1 MYVGCAGGPLF
12 DNKYYPPHNLTFM
25 SRNLNNFS
33 PRETS
38 SSWTIIQLLI
48 FFGLTFCLHPSVSQW
63 RDPCDLRAICP
74 SQHTAPAG
82 LQISSTLQHI
92 RTTFSDLRSSEA
104 CTDVLTVRM
113 WKWRLRLKVCAIM
126 KLKTSALATIAV
138 AETAT
143 WTPRQD
149 CCGDQDEEERD
160 DHDGSPEND
169 IHLPLPRP
177 CGGRQPTF
185 PRPI

>member
-63 RDPCDLRAICP
+63 RA
-74 SQHTAPAG
+74 SQHTATEQNYIFQPPELG
-82 LQISSTLQHI
+82 SLYW
-92 RTTFSDLRSSEA
+92 RVD
-104 CTDVLTVRM
+104 CVLM

-177 CGGRQPTF
+177 CGRRQPTF

>member
-63 RDPCDLRAICP
+63 RACHL
-74 SQHTAPAG
+74 SK
-82 LQISSTLQHI
+82 STHSN
-92 RTTFSDLRSSEA
+92 RTELHSPTSGARKP
-104 CTDVLTVRM
+104 VLTCWLCGCWM
-113 WKWRLRLKVCAIM
+113 LKWRLRLKVCAIM

-177 CGGRQPTF
+177 CGRRQPTC